1 MKTKICSKCKEEK
14 SLDEFTKHG
23 KGVWCKKCY
32 NAYMK
37 NYYSEYRLKGKTV
50 KDELKSVPEGK
61 KHCAKCGDVKD
72 KTEFTITID
81 AWDGL
86 NPWCKTCCHEKYI
99 NGKHNVTTPIVTE
112 KFCAKCGKSLPA
124 SEFCKNKAN
133 RVGLST
139 YCKKH
144 LSEYNKE
151 LEKSKPDYVP
161 MSENRYCAEFLGC
174 HVNETILSKV
184 FKNVKVMPYAN
195 PGYDFVCSKNKKI
208 DCKSATLQYP
218 KTGNGSPF
226 WGFHI
231 RHNVDADYF
240 LLVGYDNREDLNPLR
255 CWIIPGDLLND
266 RETLSIRANDV
277 KWNKFERKM
286 DDIIGKCDL
295 MKSGAL
301 Q

>member
-1 MKTKICSKCKEEK
+1 METKICSKCKEEK
-14 SLDEFTKHG
+14 ALDKFSKNG
-23 KGVWCKKCY
+23 KGVWCKECY
-32 NAYMK
+32 NEYMR
-37 NYYSEYRLKGKTV
+37 NYHRDFRSKGTTIKKEMRL
-50 KDELKSVPEGK
+50 VPEGQK
-61 KHCAKCGDVKD
+61 RCARCKIIKN
-72 KTEFTITID
+72 KSEFTVTID

-99 NGKHNVTTPIVTE
+99 NSKHDVVTPIVTE
-112 KFCAKCGKSLPA
+112 KFCAKCGKSLPS

-144 LSEYNKE
+144 LHEYNKN

-184 FKNVKVMPYAN
+184 FKDVKMMPYAN
-195 PGYDFVCSKNKKI
+195 PGYDFLCAKNKKI
-208 DCKSATLQYP
+208 DCKSATLLHP
-218 KTGNGSPF
+218 KNENGEDF
-226 WGFHI
+226 WNFHI
-231 RHNVDADYF
+231 RHNVMADYF

-255 CWIIPGDLLND
+255 CWIIPGYLLNGK
-266 RETLSIRANDV
+266 ETLAIRINDT
-277 KWNKFERKM
+277 KWNECERKI
-286 DDIIGKCDL
+286 DDVIDKCNL
-295 MKSGAL
+295 MKDGVL